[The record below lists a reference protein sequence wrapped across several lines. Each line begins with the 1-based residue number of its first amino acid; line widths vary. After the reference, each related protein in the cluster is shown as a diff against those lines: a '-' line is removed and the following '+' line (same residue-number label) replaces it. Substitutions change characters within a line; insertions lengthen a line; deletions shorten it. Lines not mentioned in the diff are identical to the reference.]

1 MAKKT
6 PQKPESITVNSKG
19 GRRQTTL
26 PCGGV
31 WGSLKRTDDPTAP
44 HPGQVNPRTGGTEN
58 QEGED
63 AETSSP
69 WGSDS
74 TGSSGLDPAWSRAAP
89 VVEEAVLSPVTA
101 SHRRRGASLGRQ
113 AVEGPGLA
121 QIGSMDSLP
130 RRGSGQEA
138 TASHQKTCFLRLP
151 RQQEATAAQVPTQTG
166 ME

>member
-6 PQKPESITVNSKG
+6 PQKPESITVNSKRR
-19 GRRQTTL
+19 RRQTTL
-26 PCGGV
+26 PGGGV
-31 WGSLKRTDDPTAP
+31 WGSLKRINDPTAP
-44 HPGQVNPRTGGTEN
+44 HPGQVNPRKGGMEN

-89 VVEEAVLSPVTA
+89 VVEAVLSPVTA
-101 SHRRRGASLGRQ
+101 SHRRQGASLGRQ
-113 AVEGPGLA
+113 AVEAPGLA
-121 QIGSMDSLP
+121 QTGSMDSLP

-138 TASHQKTCFLRLP
+138 TPSHQKTRFLQLP